1 MTERLP
7 TDNPHSPDLAG
18 RAPEAEPLHEF
29 TVVVEEVYLVPYR
42 IRATDEED
50 AVHRVLDKV
59 EGEEQWEHV
68 EWAEGSGRLLYAAW
82 RNPPPR
88 PAASAAAP
96 GPTGAP
102 HVDAETPA
110 TMSLPTPPRAE
121 MTDYHRARPLPEGER
136 VIYRLTTLHVDDML
150 ETLGVNVEAISD
162 EQREV
167 IYAGVQRLI
176 KRSDIWGEQFYHT
189 VDAAADD
196 LPSHPDRDL

>member
-7 TDNPHSPDLAG
+7 HHSTETPEITG
-18 RAPEAEPLHEF
+18 RPPEAEPLHEF
-29 TVVVEEVYLVPYR
+29 TVVLAESYLVPYR

-68 EWAEGSGRLLYAAW
+68 EWAEGSDRLLYAAW

-88 PAASAAAP
+88 PAASAPAP

-102 HVDAETPA
+102 HVDAGTPA
-110 TMSLPTPPRAE
+110 SMSLPTPPRAE
-121 MTDYHRARPLPEGER
+121 MTDYPRARPLAEGER
-136 VIYRLTTLHVDDML
+136 EVYRLTTLDVDAML

-167 IYAGVQRLI
+167 IYAGVQPLI
-176 KRSDIWGEQFYHT
+176 EKSDIWGEQFYHT